1 MSRKLAL
8 LVGAAVVGAVASPAA
23 AQDAA
28 ARGATVNEVVV
39 TAQRLEQNLQQVPVA
54 VTAVGGEELRS
65 RKLNDLNQIQLVA
78 PSFQTTTDNA
88 FSLRGVG
95 SNIFLPTVDS
105 SVGVMV
111 DDVSLGVPLFQ
122 SNGVFNDIARIEVLR
137 GPQGLLFG
145 RNASAGLLSVV
156 TNRPRLRET
165 SGALG
170 LEYANRDTADG
181 GDFGAIVRGTLNLP
195 VSENSALR
203 INVLGSHQ
211 DPIAKAIVT
220 APAGSRIDQTQ
231 KRVAGRVKYLWE
243 PSDATSLYAVADYS
257 RERGVGGIWDRTL
270 RTLGAGTYT
279 AALNRIGATPGP
291 ENLRYGI
298 DSPSGN
304 FRSVDTYGVS
314 LSLSH
319 ELSPELTVSSIT
331 AWRRYDLQLNLDTD
345 YSTNNLFNT
354 NRNGSNNRQFT
365 EELRL
370 AFDFERIDGQV
381 GLYYFGSVNN
391 GHTQLFANFG
401 SGIPNFFGGDF
412 DSRNTVDSVAAF
424 GQVNVH
430 VTDALTLIAGA
441 RLTRDKVKVRIAQ
454 DFGTYVNP
462 PGLYGPRGNFRF
474 AESHT
479 DLSYKFGGQYQ
490 FTPDV
495 MGYLT
500 YATGYKGPAY
510 PQNLGSTAFDPYI
523 APETVKAVEGGL
535 RSTVLDGRLRLNIA
549 GFYNKYSDFQTQ
561 TYDPVAALFR
571 LANAGGV
578 RSQGV
583 EIDAVARPT
592 EFLTIN
598 FGASLIDTEFTDFVT
613 TCYPGQTVAQ
623 GCVAG
628 QFQAK
633 GLAPTNAPKFTS
645 TLQALYDI
653 PVGADTLT
661 LEGNWFHR
669 SGVNFSPNGD
679 PGTKL
684 GDVDIFGASVTYQ
697 FNDRYRLSVF
707 CKNCANK
714 HVPTFLSHVTAD
726 ALAILQSWNFNS
738 VRTIGASFDVDF

>member
-8 LVGAAVVGAVASPAA
+8 LMGAAVVGAAASPAA
-23 AQDAA
+23 AEDVAS
-28 ARGATVNEVVV
+28 RGATVSEVVV
-39 TAQRLEQNLQQVPVA
+39 TAQRVEQNLQQVPVA
-54 VTAVGGEELRS
+54 VTAVGGEELKS

-88 FSLRGVG
+88 FSLRGIG

-156 TNRPRLRET
+156 TNRPRLGET
-165 SGALG
+165 SGAVG
-170 LEYANRDTADG
+170 VEYNNRDTADG
-181 GDFGAIVRGTLNLP
+181 GDFGGIVRGTLNLP
-195 VSENSALR
+195 IGETAALR
-203 INVLGSHQ
+203 VNVLGSHQ
-211 DPIAKAIVT
+211 DPIAKAVVT
-220 APAGSRIDQTQ
+220 APAGSRIEQTQ

-243 PSDATSLYAVADYS
+243 PSDATSVYAVADYS

-270 RTLGAGTYT
+270 RTLGAGTYS

-345 YSTNNLFNT
+345 YSTNDLFNT
-354 NRNGSNNRQFT
+354 NRNGSNNRQLSQ
-365 EELRL
+365 ELRL
-370 AFDFERIDGQV
+370 AFDVDRIDGQV

-401 SGIPNFFGGDF
+401 SGIRNFFGGDF
-412 DSRNTVDSVAAF
+412 DSRNTNDSAAAF
-424 GQVNVH
+424 GQVNFH

-441 RLTRDKVKVRIAQ
+441 RVTRDKVKVRIAQ

-474 AESHT
+474 EESHT
-479 DLSYKFGGQYQ
+479 DLSYKVGGQYQ
-490 FTPDV
+490 VTPDV
-495 MGYLT
+495 MAYLT

-523 APETVKAVEGGL
+523 APETVKAVEGGV

-549 GFYNKYSDFQTQ
+549 GFHNKFSDFQTQ
-561 TYDPVAALFR
+561 TYDPVATLFR

-578 RSQGV
+578 RSQGFEV
-583 EIDAVARPT
+583 DAVARPT

-633 GLAPTNAPKFTS
+633 GLAPANAPKFTS

-653 PVGADTLT
+653 PVGANTLT

-679 PGTKL
+679 PGTRL
-684 GDVDIFGASVTYQ
+684 GGVDIFGASLTYR
-697 FNDRYRLSVF
+697 FNDRYSLSVF
-707 CKNCANK
+707 CKNCTDK
-714 HVPTFLSHVTAD
+714 HVPSFLSHVTAD
-726 ALAILQSWNFNS
+726 TFAILQSWNFNS
-738 VRTIGASFDVDF
+738 VRTLGASFDVEF

>member
-8 LVGAAVVGAVASPAA
+8 LVGAAVVGAAASPAA

-28 ARGATVNEVVV
+28 ARGATVSEVVV

-54 VTAVGGEELRS
+54 VTAVGGEELQS

-88 FSLRGVG
+88 FSLRGIG

-181 GDFGAIVRGTLNLP
+181 GDFGAVVRGTLNLP
-195 VSENSALR
+195 VGENAALR

-220 APAGSRIDQTQ
+220 APAGSHIDQTQ

-270 RTLGAGTYT
+270 RTLGAGTYA

-298 DSPSGN
+298 DSASGN

-314 LSLSH
+314 LSVSH
-319 ELSPELTVSSIT
+319 ELSPELTLSSIT

-370 AFDFERIDGQV
+370 AFDFDRIDGQV

-412 DSRNTVDSVAAF
+412 DSRNTVDSAAAF
-424 GQVNVH
+424 GQVNFH
-430 VTDALTLIAGA
+430 VTEALTLIAGA
-441 RLTRDKVKVRIAQ
+441 RVTRDKVKVRIAQ
-454 DFGTYVNP
+454 DFGTYVNG

-479 DLSYKFGGQYQ
+479 DLSYKVGGQYQ

-510 PQNLGSTAFDPYI
+510 PQNLGSTAFNPYI
-523 APETVKAVEGGL
+523 APETVKAVEGGV
-535 RSTVLDGRLRLNIA
+535 RSTVLDGRLRLNVA
-549 GFYNKYSDFQTQ
+549 GFYNKFSDFQTQ

-613 TCYPGQTVAQ
+613 TCYPGQTAAQ

-633 GLAPTNAPKFTS
+633 GLAPANAPKFTT

-653 PVGADTLT
+653 PVGANTLT
-661 LEGNWFHR
+661 VEGNWFHR

-684 GDVDIFGASVTYQ
+684 GDVDIFGASLTYR
-697 FNDRYRLSVF
+697 FNERYRVSVF
-707 CKNCANK
+707 CKNCADK
-714 HVPTFLSHVTAD
+714 HVPSFLSHVTAD

-738 VRTIGASFDVDF
+738 VRTIGASLDVEF